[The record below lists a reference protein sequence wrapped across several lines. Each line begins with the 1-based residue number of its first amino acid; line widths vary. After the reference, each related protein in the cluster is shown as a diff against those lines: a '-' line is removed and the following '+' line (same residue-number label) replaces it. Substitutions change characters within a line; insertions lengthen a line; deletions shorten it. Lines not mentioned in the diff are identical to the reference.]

1 MSEIGHGGY
10 SKVYS
15 IKFINKG
22 IFALKLIILDKKN
35 NNNYIKNNKKIKE
48 ENINSTQ
55 FKQENIIKTIC
66 LYENDIVLSI
76 KEKRIINKDYIIK
89 DIKKEYNV
97 HSIIM
102 EKAIYNNLTY
112 LVHFFY
118 NLNLMKIFIN
128 LKKIKLSYLQKLS
141 VILIKQFIIEI
152 LNGLYYLKKSKYVH
166 RDLKPENIVICK
178 NFILKL
184 IDFNELSLN
193 IGKKTGKINLIK
205 STTTIMG
212 PEYYKN
218 DKSINLK
225 DVEKLDIFSIGI
237 IAYYCIFGKEI
248 YDNSYKKNNNKTLE
262 LNEQYLEKGIKNIN
276 NNKNELNKFIIKC
289 LNKNL
294 EKRPT
299 INDCIQD
306 EILNKNNI
314 DNKIIRC
321 NNYNEETKLIIEYQ
335 KYSFL
340 KKKRYNNR
348 KKIKK

>member
-1 MSEIGHGGY
+1 MSEIGNGGY

-22 IFALKLIILDKKN
+22 IFALKLLILDKKN
-35 NNNYIKNNKKIKE
+35 VKNYIENKEKIKE
-48 ENINSTQ
+48 GNIYSTK

-76 KEKRIINKDYIIK
+76 KEKRKLNKDYIIK
-89 DIKKEYNV
+89 DIKKEFNV

-112 LVHFFY
+112 LVHYFY
-118 NLNLMKIFIN
+118 NLNLMKIFID

-152 LNGLYYLKKSKYVH
+152 LNGLYYLKKCKYVH
-166 RDLKPENIVICK
+166 RDLKPENIVFCK

-184 IDFNELSLN
+184 IDFNELGLN
-193 IGKKTGKINLIK
+193 IDKNKEKINLIK

-212 PEYYKN
+212 PEYYKK
-218 DKSINLK
+218 DKTINIK

-237 IAYYCIFGKEI
+237 IAYYCLFGKEI
-248 YDNSYKKNNNKTLE
+248 YDYSYKNNNNKTLE
-262 LNEQYLEKGIKNIN
+262 LNEKYLEKGIKILN
-276 NNKNELNKFIIKC
+276 NDKKELNKFIIKC
-289 LNKNL
+289 LNKNI
-294 EKRPT
+294 EKRPS
-299 INDCIQD
+299 IIECIQD
-306 EILNKNNI
+306 KILNKNNI
-314 DNKIIRC
+314 DNKIIRN

-335 KYSFL
+335 KYSFI
-340 KKKRYNNR
+340 KKKRYINR
-348 KKIKK
+348 KIIKK